1 MIGLIITTVLASA
14 VDSINPV
21 AITQQFV
28 LQGMVKK
35 PKHIWYFIMATFF
48 TNFTGGLLAYYGLL
62 AVLTNVIG
70 GVFAQIG
77 EKIYIA
83 ECAAGILLLI
93 FVCYSVLH
101 QRNRKTKQF
110 VECNDKMD
118 VEDEEKQKVAK
129 KMKSVTPL
137 SLTLLGMLAT
147 IAELSTALPYF
158 AFLAILLN
166 HQLNVIELII
176 ILSIYNLI
184 YSSPLMLLYF
194 VYRLKQDL
202 FERLYLFMKRQM
214 QKWSVVLLPLMLS
227 LAGIAIFF
235 HGIYSLIS

>member
-1 MIGLIITTVLASA
+1 MIGLFITTILASA
-14 VDSINPV
+14 ADSINPV

-35 PKHIWYFIMATFF
+35 PKHIWFFIMATFF

-62 AVLTNVIG
+62 AVLTNVID
-70 GVFAQIG
+70 GVFTQIG

-83 ECAAGILLLI
+83 ECALGILLLI
-93 FVCYSVLH
+93 FVCYSILR
-101 QRNRKTKQF
+101 QRNRKAKQ
-110 VECNDKMD
+110 VGELSDEID
-118 VEDEEKQKVAK
+118 SEDEEKLKVAN

-137 SLTLLGMLAT
+137 SLTVLGIIAT

-158 AFLAILLN
+158 AFLAVLLN
-166 HQLNVIELII
+166 HQLYIIELII
-176 ILSIYNLI
+176 ILLIYNLI

-202 FERLYLFMKRQM
+202 FERLYIFMKRQM
-214 QKWSVVLLPLMLS
+214 QKWSVVLLPLMLG
-227 LAGIAIFF
+227 LAGIAIIF

>member
-1 MIGLIITTVLASA
+1 MPLGRRVCCSYRFFILKRGRKREMIGLIITTVLASA
-14 VDSINPV
+14 
-21 AITQQFV
+21 
-28 LQGMVKK
+28 
-35 PKHIWYFIMATFF
+35 
-48 TNFTGGLLAYYGLL
+48 
-62 AVLTNVIG
+62 
-70 GVFAQIG
+70 
-77 EKIYIA
+77 
-83 ECAAGILLLI
+83 AGILLLI
-93 FVCYSVLH
+93 FVCFSILH

-110 VECNDKMD
+110 VEFNDKMD

-129 KMKSVTPL
+129 KMKKMKSVTPL
-137 SLTLLGMLAT
+137 SLALLGMIAT

-176 ILSIYNLI
+176 ILIIYNLI

-235 HGIYSLIS
+235 HGIYSLIR